1 MKLRTLSPLLVGL
14 FLVSCA
20 GEPEATPE
28 VDAAPEMAAPEMSA
42 DEQAIAAIAD
52 AWQEHYNAGNAAGV
66 ADLYIDSM
74 FQLSANGQNSWGR
87 DEFVAAT
94 EESMAASPT
103 VSLTPGETLVM
114 GDNAV
119 AWGGYAIEVTPPD
132 ADPMGY
138 SGTWITAFT
147 KVSGEWKIMGSL
159 NNYDAVPPEGITFA
173 EPDPEEPA
181 EEGTMMDVVEAYETH
196 WNAGDA
202 SQVASLYTEDAMSAF
217 ANNPAVQG
225 RAAIQAV
232 LGERMGAAPTTIDIH
247 DVGTAEMGDGWAI
260 DGGWYEINAA
270 DGGDP
275 VQAGA
280 YMTLSRQAAD
290 GTWQIHWAVTNGRTA
305 DQM

>member
-1 MKLRTLSPLLVGL
+1 VGL

-28 VDAAPEMAAPEMSA
+28 ADAAPEMAVPEMSA

-52 AWQEHYNAGNAAGV
+52 AWQGNFNAGNAAGV
-66 ADLYIDSM
+66 ADLYVDEL
-74 FQLSANGQNSWGR
+74 FQLGANGENSWGR
-87 DEFVAAT
+87 DALVASLGET
-94 EESMAASPT
+94 MAISPT
-103 VSLTPGETLVM
+103 ISLTPGETMVM
-114 GDNAV
+114 GENAV
-119 AWGGYAIEVTPPD
+119 AWGGYAIEATPPD
-132 ADPMGY
+132 AEPMGY

-159 NNYDAVPPEGITFA
+159 NNYDAVPPEGIAFA

-181 EEGTMMDVVEAYETH
+181 EEGTMTDVVEAYETH
-196 WNAGDA
+196 WNLGHA
-202 SQVASLYTEDAMSAF
+202 SQVAELYTEDAMSAF

-225 RAAIQAV
+225 RAAIETV
-232 LGERMGAAPTTIDIH
+232 LEERMGAAPTTIDIH
-247 DVGTAEMGDGWAI
+247 DVGTGEIGDGWAI

-270 DGGDP
+270 DGGDLL
-275 VQAGA
+275 QAGA
-280 YMTLSRQAAD
+280 YMILNRQAAD